1 MGAKAMKHLYFMK
14 GRKFVKKNYGLKV
27 KVGGKNL
34 DKVICDAARLAI
46 KGKGDGKISV
56 ADTKMLVKAVRPTKD
71 GRSSYDKL
79 EKDTVAYVRA
89 NFTFTPA
96 ADKAFRKAIAK
107 LAAGQAKRTK
117 AKKAKKA
124 K

>member
-1 MGAKAMKHLYFMK
+1 MGMK

-34 DKVICDAARLAI
+34 DKVIYDAARLAI

-96 ADKAFRKAIAK
+96 ADKAFLFIS
-107 LAAGQAKRTK
+107 LSLYLSISLSLYLSISLSFYLSI
-117 AKKAKKA
+117 
-124 K
+124 

>member
-1 MGAKAMKHLYFMK
+1 MKHIYFMK
-14 GRKFVKKNYGLKV
+14 SGKFVKKNYDLTV

-34 DKVICDAARLAI
+34 DKVIYDAARLAI
-46 KGKGDGKISV
+46 KGKGDGRISV
-56 ADTKMLVKAVRPTKD
+56 ADTKMLVKAIRPTKD
-71 GRSSYDKL
+71 GRSDYNKL

-89 NFTFTPA
+89 HFDFTKA

-124 K
+124 KK